1 MTLTSM
7 VRCRRRSPI
16 CVLAEPTASQ
26 RPVPTNPFH
35 AGHKPWFGLQERGD
49 YCVATSGG
57 CAELPQCGSAVY
69 QATEQWN
76 RPRTQGGRVCVKEG
90 GEFSPCLLGGVDRD
104 RLTLG
109 DVSKRDI
116 TAPVEVLEAGG
127 LVGVIDE
134 PRRRRVEVAAAAV
147 AVHEQVLTSGQ
158 REVLSLVDL
167 LEIEGDY
174 GLAGDEVSIGVDTFA
189 REVSLADPDIG
200 HSQSLLRRH
209 CVDGPAVTETVFS
222 QADPPAG

>member
-1 MTLTSM
+1 
-7 VRCRRRSPI
+7 
-16 CVLAEPTASQ
+16 
-26 RPVPTNPFH
+26 
-35 AGHKPWFGLQERGD
+35 
-49 YCVATSGG
+49 
-57 CAELPQCGSAVY
+57 LPQCGSAVY